1 MKKKILS
8 ILLILMMSFAMLSSM
23 AIMASALE
31 EEYFVTYECDNDMG
45 LVLNFEY
52 TALAGEDYD
61 CYFSSSDEYRPAN
74 ISITVGGVEIAP
86 DLWSYDEECREIII
100 FGEAIT
106 GDICIYFD
114 VVEIKAIFHVRT
126 LVMILKLK

>member
-1 MKKKILS
+1 MKKRFLS
-8 ILLILMMSFAMLSSM
+8 ILVIAVMALTMLSSM

-52 TALAGEDYD
+52 TAMAGEDYD

-74 ISITVGGVEIAP
+74 ISITVGGVEIE
-86 DLWSYDEECREIII
+86 LW
-100 FGEAIT
+100 G
-106 GDICIYFD
+106 
-114 VVEIKAIFHVRT
+114 H
-126 LVMILKLK
+126 L